1 MDGTLHA
8 GSIHGH
14 SGFRNSTARDFVVAD
29 VGVPCSVHE
38 DGAARGCAVELADAE
53 RAAANDRLADYVVD
67 DPDTI
72 GVADEDRVDERIIDA
87 VSVDGDVAVLEVVLK
102 PLTPCGGDVPI

>member
-29 VGVPCSVHE
+29 LGVRCPADE
-38 DGAARGCAVELADAE
+38 DGAVRGCTVKLAGAK
-53 RAAANDRLADYVVD
+53 RAATNERLANGVVD

-72 GVADEDRVDERIIDA
+72 GVADEDRTDERIIDA
-87 VSVDGDVAVLEVVLK
+87 VSL
-102 PLTPCGGDVPI
+102 GGDWPSDYAAYSRSRASS